1 MSKSTNGFRNEIK
14 ILLSYADYIDLKN
27 KLIHLTEKDR
37 YSGEDGE
44 YFIRSLYFDDLYKSS
59 YFNKIEGID
68 DRTKYRIRIYNNLDS
83 VIKLESKSKKNN
95 KIQKVSCT
103 ISKDIYNDILSGN
116 YESLKEVDHPLAK
129 TFYSLLKSDGYAPS
143 SITDY
148 DREAFVHRLSNTR
161 LTFDKNLRAGISSYD
176 IFDDDL
182 VTLLIFQNN
191 SVIFE
196 VKYDEFIPSYLSDI
210 IKTVR
215 GSRMSL
221 SKYCMCREKLMEV
234 KIYE

>member
-1 MSKSTNGFRNEIK
+1 M
-14 ILLSYADYIDLKN
+14 
-27 KLIHLTEKDR
+27 
-37 YSGEDGE
+37 
-44 YFIRSLYFDDLYKSS
+44 
-59 YFNKIEGID
+59 
-68 DRTKYRIRIYNNLDS
+68 
-83 VIKLESKSKKNN
+83 
-95 KIQKVSCT
+95 
-103 ISKDIYNDILSGN
+103 
-116 YESLKEVDHPLAK
+116 AK

-221 SKYCMCREKLMEV
+221 SKYC
-234 KIYE
+234 IHT